1 MTRKMRTP
9 RRLWCAGEGANWRWH
24 VATSREDAVATLEL
38 PVRSAT
44 PDDCRQLWID
54 LQLHEKTG
62 KELEALFGV
71 TRQAIDMW
79 RAKGGDDL
87 RRRSDALV
95 DEADARLLPLLNT
108 DKSAPEL
115 ALETGES
122 IYALRLV
129 AKRNGIKLRNGVV
142 KKPTDDE
149 IIRLAEGRTWR
160 ELAAVCH
167 ITLPTLRNYVYA
179 RPQLSAQVCAR
190 ITRQTNGPAS
200 HGKVDPEEVLRLH
213 AQGLSR
219 YAIAERL
226 GVEQMTISHWFK
238 KLDVRRGDS

>member
-24 VATSREDAVATLEL
+24 VATSREDAVAVLKL

-54 LQLHEKTG
+54 LRLHEKTG

-71 TRQAIDMW
+71 TRQAIDIW

-87 RRRSDALV
+87 LRRSDALV
-95 DEADARLLPLLNT
+95 DEADARLLPLL
-108 DKSAPEL
+108 DVAKSVTQL
-115 ALETGES
+115 AEETGES

-129 AKRNGIKLRNGVV
+129 AKRNGIKLTSGTT
-142 KKPTDDE
+142 KKPCDEE

-179 RPQLSAQVCAR
+179 HPKLSAQVCAR

-200 HGKVDPEEVLRLH
+200 HGKVDPEEIRRLH
-213 AQGLSR
+213 AQGMSR

-226 GVEQMTISHWFK
+226 SVEQMTITYWLA
-238 KLDVRRGDS
+238 KLGLRRGDS

>member
-1 MTRKMRTP
+1 
-9 RRLWCAGEGANWRWH
+9 
-24 VATSREDAVATLEL
+24 
-38 PVRSAT
+38 
-44 PDDCRQLWID
+44 
-54 LQLHEKTG
+54 LHEKTG
-62 KELEALFGV
+62 KQLEALFGV
-71 TRQAIDMW
+71 TRQAIDIW

-87 RRRSDALV
+87 LRRSDALV

-108 DKSAPEL
+108 DKSATEL

-122 IYALRLV
+122 VYTLRLV
-129 AKRNGIKLRNGVV
+129 AKRNGIRLRNGVA
-142 KKPTDDE
+142 KKPTDEE

-160 ELAAVCH
+160 ELATVCH

-179 RPQLSAQVCAR
+179 RPTLSAQVCAR

-200 HGKVDPEEVLRLH
+200 HGKVDPEEILRLH
-213 AQGLSR
+213 TQGLSR

-226 GVEQMTISHWFK
+226 GVEQMTITHWLK

>member
-9 RRLWCAGEGANWRWH
+9 RRLWCAGKGVDWRWH
-24 VATSREDAVATLEL
+24 VATSREDAVAALKL

-54 LQLHEKTG
+54 LRLHEKTG
-62 KELEALFGV
+62 KQLEALFGV
-71 TRQAIDMW
+71 TRQAIDIW

-87 RRRSDALV
+87 LRRSDALV
-95 DEADARLLPLLNT
+95 DEADARLLPLL
-108 DKSAPEL
+108 DVAKSVTQL
-115 ALETGES
+115 AEETGES

-129 AKRNGIKLRNGVV
+129 AKRNGIKLTSGTT
-142 KKPTDDE
+142 KKPCDEE

-179 RPQLSAQVCAR
+179 HPKLSAQVCAR

-200 HGKVDPEEVLRLH
+200 HGKVDPEEIRRLH
-213 AQGLSR
+213 AQGMSR

-226 GVEQMTISHWFK
+226 RVEQMTITHWLK
-238 KLDVRRGDS
+238 KLGLRRGDS

>member
-1 MTRKMRTP
+1 MTRTLRTP

-24 VATSREDAVATLEL
+24 VATSREDAVAVLKL

-54 LQLHEKTG
+54 LRLHEKTG

-71 TRQAIDMW
+71 TRQAIDIW

-87 RRRSDALV
+87 LRRSDALV
-95 DEADARLLPLLNT
+95 DEADARLLPLL
-108 DKSAPEL
+108 DVAKSVTQL
-115 ALETGES
+115 AEETGES

-129 AKRNGIKLRNGVV
+129 AKRNGIKLTSGTT
-142 KKPTDDE
+142 KKPCDEE

-179 RPQLSAQVCAR
+179 HPKLSAQVCAR

-200 HGKVDPEEVLRLH
+200 HGKVDPEEIRRLH
-213 AQGLSR
+213 AQGMSR

-226 GVEQMTISHWFK
+226 SVEQMTITYWLA
-238 KLDVRRGDS
+238 KLGLRRGDS

>member
-9 RRLWCAGEGANWRWH
+9 RRLWCAGEGATWCWN
-24 VATSREDAVATLEL
+24 VATSREDAVAALKL

-44 PDDCRQLWID
+44 SDDCRQLWID
-54 LQLHEKTG
+54 LRLHEKTG
-62 KELEALFGV
+62 KQLEALFGV
-71 TRQAIDMW
+71 TRQAIDIW

-87 RRRSDALV
+87 LRRSDALV
-95 DEADARLLPLLNT
+95 DEADARLLPLL
-108 DKSAPEL
+108 DVAKSVTQL
-115 ALETGES
+115 AEETGES

-129 AKRNGIKLRNGVV
+129 AKRNGIKLTSGTT
-142 KKPTDDE
+142 KKPCDEE

-179 RPQLSAQVCAR
+179 HPKLSAQVCAR

-200 HGKVDPEEVLRLH
+200 HGKVDPEEIRRLH
-213 AQGLSR
+213 AQGMSR

-226 GVEQMTISHWFK
+226 RVEQMTITHWLK
-238 KLDVRRGDS
+238 KFDVRRGDS

>member
-9 RRLWCAGEGANWRWH
+9 RRLWCAGEGATWCWN
-24 VATSREDAVATLEL
+24 VATSREDAVAALKL

-44 PDDCRQLWID
+44 SDDCRQLWID
-54 LQLHEKTG
+54 LRLHEKTG
-62 KELEALFGV
+62 KQLEALFGV
-71 TRQAIDMW
+71 TRQAIDIW

-87 RRRSDALV
+87 LRRSDALV
-95 DEADARLLPLLNT
+95 DEADARLLPLL
-108 DKSAPEL
+108 DVAKSVTQL
-115 ALETGES
+115 AEETGES

-129 AKRNGIKLRNGVV
+129 AKRNGIKLTSGTT
-142 KKPTDDE
+142 KKPCDEE

-179 RPQLSAQVCAR
+179 HPKLSAQVCAR
-190 ITRQTNGPAS
+190 ITRQANGPAS
-200 HGKVDPEEVLRLH
+200 HGKVDPEEIRRLH
-213 AQGLSR
+213 AQGMSR

-226 GVEQMTISHWFK
+226 GVEQMTITHWLK
-238 KLDVRRGDS
+238 KFDVRRGDS

>member
-1 MTRKMRTP
+1 MTRTTRTP
-9 RRLWCAGEGANWRWH
+9 RRLWCAGEGATWRWH
-24 VATSREDAVATLEL
+24 VATSREDAVAALRL

-44 PDDCRQLWID
+44 PDDCRHLWID
-54 LQLHEKTG
+54 LRLHEKTG
-62 KELEALFGV
+62 KQLEALFGV
-71 TRQAIDMW
+71 TRQAIDIW

-87 RRRSDALV
+87 LRRSDALV

-108 DKSAPEL
+108 DKSATEL

-122 IYALRLV
+122 VYTLRLV
-129 AKRNGIKLRNGVV
+129 AKRNGIRLRNGVA
-142 KKPTDDE
+142 KKPTDEE

-160 ELAAVCH
+160 ELATVCH

-179 RPQLSAQVCAR
+179 RPTLSAQVCAR

-200 HGKVDPEEVLRLH
+200 HGKVDPEEILRLH
-213 AQGLSR
+213 TQGLSR

-226 GVEQMTISHWFK
+226 GVEQMTITHWLK